1 VTYPPTREQIIAQL
15 SEFKASK
22 PADIDVATLEAYC
35 HFASE
40 EYDKAFHAGSNH
52 DQAWWDGALAMAR
65 WILEA
70 EGQ

>member
-1 VTYPPTREQIIAQL
+1 MTYPPTREQTIAQL
-15 SEFKASK
+15 SEFKTK
-22 PADIDVATLEAYC
+22 RPADINIATLEAYC

-40 EYDKAFHAGSNH
+40 EYDKAFHDDSPY

-65 WILEA
+65 WIIEA

>member
-1 VTYPPTREQIIAQL
+1 MTYPHTREQTIAQL
-15 SEFKASK
+15 SEFKTQR
-22 PADIDVATLEAYC
+22 PAEINIATLEAYC

-40 EYDKAFHAGSNH
+40 EYDKAFHDDSEY